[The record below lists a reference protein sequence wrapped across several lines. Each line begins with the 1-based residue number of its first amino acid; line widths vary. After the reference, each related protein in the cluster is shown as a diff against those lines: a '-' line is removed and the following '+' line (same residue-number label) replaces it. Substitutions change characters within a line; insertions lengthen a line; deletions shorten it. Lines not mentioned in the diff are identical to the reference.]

1 MLDLGATGDGIGSLD
16 RSHVVTALGDQSE
29 HLERFILEIRVP
41 VMTLEML
48 LSKWAIAH
56 VDLLAIDAEGHDLRI
71 VRQALRLK
79 KRPKII
85 LFEHVNLRTDDR
97 LSAFSLLKADYDIH
111 DVGIDCLCINKQ
123 RTDRT

>member
-48 LSKWAIAH
+48 LSKWAIRR

-71 VRQALRLK
+71 VR
-79 KRPKII
+79 
-85 LFEHVNLRTDDR
+85 
-97 LSAFSLLKADYDIH
+97 
-111 DVGIDCLCINKQ
+111 
-123 RTDRT
+123 